1 MVGGVTS
8 GIFQKR
14 DDSSC
19 KPCRP
24 CRDEFLCRVAF
35 CARPSEQYRVK
46 SSP

>member
-14 DDSSC
+14 DDSSR
-19 KPCRP
+19 KPCR
-24 CRDEFLCRVAF
+24 RDGFLCRVTF